1 MSRYIFNISS
11 HHRYQNIQG
20 LLHHHNQMNKCIK
33 MNTFWNRNTHSCLPL
48 YINNLCFNKMLLKS
62 QVMMELNVKRVTW
75 YMSHLISLHSYAF
88 SRQTQVKDTRN
99 TEWYPQNLIF
109 NIISSSVKMNI
120 MYEYNFL
127 KAIANHI
134 WM

>member
-11 HHRYQNIQG
+11 HHRY
-20 LLHHHNQMNKCIK
+20 
-33 MNTFWNRNTHSCLPL
+33 L

-99 TEWYPQNLIF
+99 TE
-109 NIISSSVKMNI
+109 
-120 MYEYNFL
+120 
-127 KAIANHI
+127 
-134 WM
+134 

>member
-1 MSRYIFNISS
+1 MCI
-11 HHRYQNIQG
+11 
-20 LLHHHNQMNKCIK
+20 LLGQHGNKE
-33 MNTFWNRNTHSCLPL
+33 SVEVDLPL

-99 TEWYPQNLIF
+99 TE
-109 NIISSSVKMNI
+109 
-120 MYEYNFL
+120 
-127 KAIANHI
+127 
-134 WM
+134 